1 VFRAAPEVG
10 PIPFAALLA
19 AALPLFSCA
28 PPAAE
33 PDASVPEGPTIT
45 SIEPADGATNV
56 ATNPVVRVGVSDHL
70 DDWTVNSGAFKLYSG
85 PLSYWLMAYYDPVG
99 RCAVVWPAAALREGA
114 HWVVETSEG
123 ITGRDGGPLAAGVV
137 AGFTTGAEK
146 GDDAPFEELEYEA
159 DIRPI
164 FASRCSSCHGG
175 DGPVAGLALDT
186 ADGVVE
192 TALGAPSTGDVALD
206 RVVPGRPGRSF
217 LVYKI
222 IEDDTGSIDRM
233 PRSFDGDEPA
243 VPLSLAEQ
251 QAISDWIA
259 AGAAIGP

>member
-1 VFRAAPEVG
+1 VVRAAPEVG

-45 SIEPADGATNV
+45 SAEPADGATDV
-56 ATNPVVRVGVSDHL
+56 ATKPVIRVGVSDHL
-70 DDWTVNSGAFKLYSG
+70 DDWTVNGGAFKLYSG
-85 PLSYWLMAYYDPVG
+85 PLNYWLMAYYDPVG
-99 RCAVVWPAAALREGA
+99 RRAVVWPSATLREGA
-114 HWVVETSEG
+114 SWVVEAREG
-123 ITGRDGGPLAAGVV
+123 ITGRDGGPLAAGRIT
-137 AGFTTGAEK
+137 GFQTGSET
-146 GDDAPFEELEYEA
+146 GDDAPFQALDYET

-164 FASRCSSCHGG
+164 FAARCSSCHSGN
-175 DGPVAGLALDT
+175 GPVAGLALDT

-192 TALGAPSTGDVALD
+192 TALGQPSAGDETLD
-206 RVVPGRPGRSF
+206 RVLPGRPGSSF
-217 LVYKI
+217 LIYKI
-222 IEDDTGSIDRM
+222 IDDDTGSSDRM
-233 PRSFDGDEPA
+233 PRSFSGHEPA
-243 VPLSLAEQ
+243 APLSLDEQ

>member
-1 VFRAAPEVG
+1 VVRAAPEVG

-45 SIEPADGATNV
+45 SVEPADGATDV
-56 ATNPVVRVGVSDHL
+56 ATNPVVRIGVSDHL
-70 DDWTVNSGAFKLYSG
+70 DDWTVSSSAFKLHSG

-99 RCAVVWPAAALREGA
+99 RRAVVWPSATIREGA
-114 HWVVETSEG
+114 YWVVEAREG
-123 ITGRDGGPLAAGVV
+123 ITGRDGGPLAAGKVT
-137 AGFTTGAEK
+137 GFTTGAEK
-146 GDDAPFEELEYEA
+146 GDDTPFEALEYEA

-164 FASRCSSCHGG
+164 FTARCSSCHGG
-175 DGPVAGLALDT
+175 NGPLAGLALDT

-192 TALGAPSTGDVALD
+192 TALGVPSAGDVAMD

-217 LVYKI
+217 LIYKI
-222 IEDDTGSIDRM
+222 IDDDTGSIDRM
-233 PRSFDGDEPA
+233 PRSFGGDESA
-243 VPLSLAEQ
+243 APLSQAEQ